1 MIDKAFV
8 LEAAKLAGLELD
20 EAAVSGVIANLERIA
35 EFARLLEQV
44 PLVAEDE
51 AAPVWRP

>member
-35 EFARLLEQV
+35 EFARFLEQV